1 VQPLIDRA
9 EAGKLI
15 VMAVIANAR
24 VNVIFLNMSFSSV
37 WKPEAASAD

>member
-1 VQPLIDRA
+1 VQPSLGRA

-24 VNVIFLNMSFSSV
+24 VNVIFLNMSFSSGL
-37 WKPEAASAD
+37 KPETASAD